1 MMKALHEGG
10 IPAIYQPDL
19 DVEANPKSDEDYQA
33 NPGGLLEVGAGY
45 YLNAEFLR
53 RIPDESV
60 IKIMYDGLA
69 SLPAR
74 AYKIVFMLR
83 DPDEIA
89 TSLERMDSFLKRHDI
104 KPGADWPSAFN
115 CFRPYKQEDIDHVI
129 GICDLR
135 ADISLIRINFKDV
148 IEHPGHEL
156 ETLRL
161 FGFPIDVKK
170 AVTAVN
176 SKLYRTRQGCRNE
189 YSKDRCI

>member
-1 MMKALHEGG
+1 MMKALYAGG
-10 IPAIYQPDL
+10 IPAIYRPDL
-19 DVEANPKSDEDYQA
+19 DVEANPESDENYQA
-33 NPGGLLEVGAGY
+33 NPGGLFEVGPGY
-45 YLNAEFLR
+45 YLNAKFLR
-53 RIPDESV
+53 EGIADESV
-60 IKIMYDGLA
+60 IKIMFDGLPA
-69 SLPAR
+69 LPAG

-83 DPDEIA
+83 DPEEIQA
-89 TSLERMDSFLKRHDI
+89 SLERMDSHLSKHDI
-104 KPGADWPSAFN
+104 KPTADWPAPFN

-170 AVTAVN
+170 AVAAID
-176 SKLYRTRQGCRNE
+176 SKLWRTRNE
-189 YSKDRCI
+189 HGENRCI